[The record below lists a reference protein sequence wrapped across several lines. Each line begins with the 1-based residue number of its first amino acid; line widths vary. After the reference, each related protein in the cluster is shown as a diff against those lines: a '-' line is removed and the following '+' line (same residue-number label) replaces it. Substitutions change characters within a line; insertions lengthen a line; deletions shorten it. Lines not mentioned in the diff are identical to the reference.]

1 MPRDESGMAG
11 MGEWER
17 WRVKKETSVERLE
30 TLAGAP
36 LALIERFHQEV
47 RSMADDFGIPAQ
59 DLLDRIAHLQAQLY
73 REGEEAFAGF
83 LKEAEATEQQLEERL
98 QHLRTL
104 KERATLLRGLLAS
117 MFRPGHPG

>member
-1 MPRDESGMAG
+1 
-11 MGEWER
+11 MGEES
-17 WRVKKETSVERLE
+17 EMERLE

-47 RSMADDFGIPAQ
+47 RSMADDHAIPAQ

-83 LKEAEATEQQLEERL
+83 LKEAEATEEQLRERL
-98 QHLRTL
+98 QYLRTL

-117 MFRPGHPG
+117 MFRPGQPG

>member
-11 MGEWER
+11 MGEWESG
-17 WRVKKETSVERLE
+17 RVEKETSVERLE